1 MAGKILDTAVP
12 ELNYRRNI
20 IGDSLT
26 PDLVQE
32 LQGYGALEW
41 SPRDIAISM
50 GFDIDQFTAEY
61 KDPDSTVSLI
71 ITRGRLQAQ
80 ADISK
85 KVFENAKLGDL
96 PSILHLEK
104 IRREKSFQT
113 SKLDIFGGFDDQKS
127 FEKVSEYIA
136 AGRTAELSNNEKL
149 FIDLLSIINSLDRQF
164 GKRATIKLLTQQF
177 GYSYDRAVD
186 YYNQADQLF
195 YSNRNTT
202 KEALRN
208 KYAEMLDN
216 IAHAAL
222 AAAQTP
228 KDYEAVSEIIAK
240 AAKIRKLDEPEIQK
254 LPAAMYLRQIRMFSL
269 TPEVLGLPP
278 VNRQEVN
285 EQIQQLHIPEVEK
298 RRLRQEA
305 LIEDVDIIEM
315 FENGK
320 ACEN

>member
-1 MAGKILDTAVP
+1 MPNSVTFHLSFTWKKYAAKNRFKPRNSTSSAASTIKSHS
-12 ELNYRRNI
+12 RRYPNI
-20 IGDSLT
+20 SR
-26 PDLVQE
+26 P
-32 LQGYGALEW
+32 
-41 SPRDIAISM
+41 
-50 GFDIDQFTAEY
+50 
-61 KDPDSTVSLI
+61 
-71 ITRGRLQAQ
+71 
-80 ADISK
+80 
-85 KVFENAKLGDL
+85 
-96 PSILHLEK
+96 
-104 IRREKSFQT
+104 
-113 SKLDIFGGFDDQKS
+113 
-127 FEKVSEYIA
+127 
-136 AGRTAELSNNEKL
+136 GRTAELSNNEKL

-278 VNRQEVN
+278 
-285 EQIQQLHIPEVEK
+285 
-298 RRLRQEA
+298 
-305 LIEDVDIIEM
+305 
-315 FENGK
+315 
-320 ACEN
+320 

>member
-1 MAGKILDTAVP
+1 MKNLTSK
-12 ELNYRRNI
+12 RNI
-20 IGDSLT
+20 IGDDLK
-26 PDLVQE
+26 PDQVRE
-32 LQGYGALEW
+32 LQRFGALGW
-41 SPRDIAISM
+41 TPRDIAISM
-50 GFDIDQFTAEY
+50 GLDIEQFSAEY
-61 KDPDSTVSLI
+61 KDPDSIVSLA
-71 ITRGRLQAQ
+71 ITVGRLQAQ
-80 ADISK
+80 AEVST
-85 KVFENAKLGDL
+85 KVLENAKRGNL

-104 IRREKSFQT
+104 IRREKNFQT

-127 FEKVSEYIA
+127 FDRMAEYIA
-136 AGRTAELSNNEKL
+136 AGRTAELSNNEKS

-186 YYNQADQLF
+186 YYDQADQLF

-202 KEALRN
+202 KEAMRN

-228 KDYEAVSEIIAK
+228 KDYEAVSEIVAK

-254 LPAAMYLRQIRMFSL
+254 LPAAMYLRPIRMFSL
-269 TPEVLGLPP
+269 TPEVLNLPP
-278 VNRQEVN
+278 VNRQEVS
-285 EQIQQLHIPEVEK
+285 EQIQQMPIPQVEK
-298 RRLRQEA
+298 RRLKQDA

-315 FENGK
+315 LENGK
-320 ACEN
+320 SCEN

>member
-1 MAGKILDTAVP
+1 MSGKILDTAVP

-149 FIDLLSIINSLDRQF
+149 FIDLLSIINSLDRRS
-164 GKRATIKLLTQQF
+164 GSGHYKTADTAVRLL
-177 GYSYDRAVD
+177 
-186 YYNQADQLF
+186 
-195 YSNRNTT
+195 
-202 KEALRN
+202 LR
-208 KYAEMLDN
+208 
-216 IAHAAL
+216 
-222 AAAQTP
+222 P
-228 KDYEAVSEIIAK
+228 
-240 AAKIRKLDEPEIQK
+240 
-254 LPAAMYLRQIRMFSL
+254 
-269 TPEVLGLPP
+269 G
-278 VNRQEVN
+278 
-285 EQIQQLHIPEVEK
+285 
-298 RRLRQEA
+298 RRLLQPGRPTVLLQPEHDQGGPA
-305 LIEDVDIIEM
+305 E
-315 FENGK
+315 
-320 ACEN
+320 

>member
-1 MAGKILDTAVP
+1 MANLSYK
-12 ELNYRRNI
+12 RNI
-20 IGDSLT
+20 IGDDLT
-26 PDLVQE
+26 TESVQE
-32 LQGYGALEW
+32 LQRYGALEW
-41 SPRDIAISM
+41 NPRDIAISM

-61 KDPDSTVSLI
+61 KDPDSIVSLA

-80 ADISK
+80 AVIST
-85 KVFENAKLGDL
+85 KVLDNAKLGDL
-96 PSILHLEK
+96 PSILHMEK

-127 FEKVSEYIA
+127 FDRVSEYVA
-136 AGRTAELSNNEKL
+136 TGRTAELSNNEKL

-186 YYNQADQLF
+186 YYDQADQLF

-202 KEALRN
+202 KEAMRN

-222 AAAQTP
+222 QTAQTP

-285 EQIQQLHIPEVEK
+285 DQIQQLHIPEVEK

-320 ACEN
+320 SCEN

>member
-1 MAGKILDTAVP
+1 MSGKILDTAVP

-177 GYSYDRAVD
+177 GYSYDGPWIT
-186 YYNQADQLF
+186 
-195 YSNRNTT
+195 TT
-202 KEALRN
+202 KPTN
-208 KYAEMLDN
+208 CS
-216 IAHAAL
+216 
-222 AAAQTP
+222 TP
-228 KDYEAVSEIIAK
+228 TGTRPRRPCGISMPKCSTTSPTQLSQP
-240 AAKIRKLDEPEIQK
+240 RRP
-254 LPAAMYLRQIRMFSL
+254 PRTTRQSAR
-269 TPEVLGLPP
+269 
-278 VNRQEVN
+278 
-285 EQIQQLHIPEVEK
+285 
-298 RRLRQEA
+298 
-305 LIEDVDIIEM
+305 
-315 FENGK
+315 
-320 ACEN
+320 

>member
-1 MAGKILDTAVP
+1 MEL
-12 ELNYRRNI
+12 LNYQRNI

-26 PDLVQE
+26 PESVQE
-32 LQGYGALEW
+32 LQRYGALEW
-41 SPRDIAISM
+41 NPRDIAISM

-61 KDPDSTVSLI
+61 KDPDSIVSLA

-80 ADISK
+80 AVIST
-85 KVFENAKLGDL
+85 KVLDNAKLGDL

-127 FEKVSEYIA
+127 FDRVSEYVA

-186 YYNQADQLF
+186 YYDQADQLF

-202 KEALRN
+202 KEAMRN
-208 KYAEMLDN
+208 KYAELLDN

-222 AAAQTP
+222 LTAQTP
-228 KDYEAVSEIIAK
+228 KDYEAVSEIVAK

-254 LPAAMYLRQIRMFSL
+254 LPAAMYLRPIRMFSL
-269 TPEVLGLPP
+269 TPEVLNLPP

-285 EQIQQLHIPEVEK
+285 DQINHLPVPEAEK
-298 RRLRQEA
+298 RRFRQEA
-305 LIEDVDIIEM
+305 LIDDVDIIEL
-315 FENGK
+315 FEHGK
-320 ACEN
+320 SCEN

>member
-1 MAGKILDTAVP
+1 MANLSYK
-12 ELNYRRNI
+12 RNI
-20 IGDSLT
+20 IGDGLT
-26 PDLVQE
+26 PESVQE
-32 LQGYGALEW
+32 LQRYGALEW
-41 SPRDIAISM
+41 NPRDIAISM

-61 KDPDSTVSLI
+61 KDPDSIVSLA

-80 ADISK
+80 AVIST
-85 KVFENAKLGDL
+85 KVLDNAKLGDL

-127 FEKVSEYIA
+127 FDRVSEYVA

-186 YYNQADQLF
+186 YYDQADQLF

-202 KEALRN
+202 KEAMRN
-208 KYAEMLDN
+208 KYAELLDN

-222 AAAQTP
+222 LTAQTP
-228 KDYEAVSEIIAK
+228 KDYEAVSEIVAK

-254 LPAAMYLRQIRMFSL
+254 LPAAMYLRPIRMFSL
-269 TPEVLGLPP
+269 TPEVLNLPP

-285 EQIQQLHIPEVEK
+285 DQINHLPVPEAEK
-298 RRLRQEA
+298 RRFRQEA
-305 LIEDVDIIEM
+305 LIDDVDIIEL
-315 FENGK
+315 FEHGK
-320 ACEN
+320 SCEN

>member
-1 MAGKILDTAVP
+1 MANLSYK
-12 ELNYRRNI
+12 RNI
-20 IGDSLT
+20 IGDCLT
-26 PDLVQE
+26 TESVQE
-32 LQGYGALEW
+32 LQRYGALEW
-41 SPRDIAISM
+41 NPRDIAISM

-61 KDPDSTVSLI
+61 KDPDSIVSLA

-80 ADISK
+80 AVIST
-85 KVFENAKLGDL
+85 KVLDNAKLGDL

-104 IRREKSFQT
+104 IRREKTFQT
-113 SKLDIFGGFDDQKS
+113 SKLDIFGGFDDQKAL
-127 FEKVSEYIA
+127 ERVSEYIA
-136 AGRTAELSNNEKL
+136 AGRTSELSNSEKL

-186 YYNQADQLF
+186 YYDQADQLF

-202 KEALRN
+202 KEAMRN

-222 AAAQTP
+222 LTAQTP

-285 EQIQQLHIPEVEK
+285 DQIQQLHIPEVEK

-320 ACEN
+320 SCEN

>member
-1 MAGKILDTAVP
+1 MANLSYK
-12 ELNYRRNI
+12 RNI
-20 IGDSLT
+20 IGDCLT
-26 PDLVQE
+26 TESVQE
-32 LQGYGALEW
+32 LQRYGALEW
-41 SPRDIAISM
+41 NPRDIAISM

-61 KDPDSTVSLI
+61 KDPDSIVSLA

-80 ADISK
+80 AVIST
-85 KVFENAKLGDL
+85 KVLDNAKLGDL

-127 FEKVSEYIA
+127 FDRVSEYVA

-186 YYNQADQLF
+186 YYDQADQLF

-202 KEALRN
+202 KEAMRN
-208 KYAEMLDN
+208 KYAELLDN

-222 AAAQTP
+222 LTAQTP
-228 KDYEAVSEIIAK
+228 KDYEAVSEIVAK

-254 LPAAMYLRQIRMFSL
+254 LPAAMYLRPIRMFSL
-269 TPEVLGLPP
+269 TPEVLNLPP

-285 EQIQQLHIPEVEK
+285 DQINHLRVPEAEK
-298 RRLRQEA
+298 RRFRQEA
-305 LIEDVDIIEM
+305 LIDDVDIIEL
-315 FENGK
+315 FEHGK
-320 ACEN
+320 SCEN

>member
-1 MAGKILDTAVP
+1 MANLSYKQ
-12 ELNYRRNI
+12 NI
-20 IGDSLT
+20 IGDDLT
-26 PDLVQE
+26 TESVQE
-32 LQGYGALEW
+32 LQRYGALEW
-41 SPRDIAISM
+41 NPRDIAISM

-61 KDPDSTVSLI
+61 KDPDSIVSLA

-80 ADISK
+80 AVIST
-85 KVFENAKLGDL
+85 KVLDNAKLGDL

-127 FEKVSEYIA
+127 FDRVSEYVA

-164 GKRATIKLLTQQF
+164 GKRSTIKLLTQQF

-186 YYNQADQLF
+186 YYDQADQLF

-202 KEALRN
+202 KEAMRN

-222 AAAQTP
+222 LTAQTP
-228 KDYEAVSEIIAK
+228 KD
-240 AAKIRKLDEPEIQK
+240 L
-254 LPAAMYLRQIRMFSL
+254 SL
-269 TPEVLGLPP
+269 
-278 VNRQEVN
+278 
-285 EQIQQLHIPEVEK
+285 IHI
-298 RRLRQEA
+298 
-305 LIEDVDIIEM
+305 
-315 FENGK
+315 
-320 ACEN
+320 

>member
-1 MAGKILDTAVP
+1 MANLSHQQ
-12 ELNYRRNI
+12 NI
-20 IGDSLT
+20 IGDELT
-26 PDLVQE
+26 PEQVQE
-32 LQGYGALEW
+32 LQRFGALEW
-41 SPRDIAISM
+41 NPRDIAISM
-50 GFDIDQFTAEY
+50 GFGIDQFSAEY
-61 KDPDSTVSLI
+61 KDPDSIVSLA
-71 ITRGRLQAQ
+71 ITRGRLHAL
-80 ADISK
+80 ATISTR
-85 KVFENAKLGDL
+85 VLDNAELGDL

-127 FEKVSEYIA
+127 FERVSEYIA
-136 AGRTAELSNNEKL
+136 TGRTSELTNNEKL
-149 FIDLLSIINSLDRQF
+149 FIDMLSIINSLDRQF

-186 YYNQADQLF
+186 YYDQADQLF
-195 YSNRNTT
+195 YSTRNTT
-202 KEALRN
+202 KQAMRN

-216 IAHAAL
+216 LAHAAR

-285 EQIQQLHIPEVEK
+285 DQIQQLHIPEIEK

-305 LIEDVDIIEM
+305 LIEDVDIIEL
-315 FENGK
+315 FEHGK
-320 ACEN
+320 SCEN

>member
-1 MAGKILDTAVP
+1 MANTTYNP
-12 ELNYRRNI
+12 NT

-32 LQGYGALEW
+32 LQRYGALEW
-41 SPRDIAISM
+41 NPRDIAIAM

-61 KDPDSTVSLI
+61 KDPDSIVSLA
-71 ITRGRLQAQ
+71 ITRGRLQAL
-80 ADISK
+80 ATISTT
-85 KVFENAKLGDL
+85 VLNNAQRGDL
-96 PSILHLEK
+96 PSILHLDK

-113 SKLDIFGGFDDQKS
+113 SKLDIFGGFDDQKAL
-127 FEKVSEYIA
+127 ERISEYIA
-136 AGRTAELSNNEKL
+136 AGKTAELSNNEKL

-177 GYSYDRAVD
+177 GYTYDRAVD
-186 YYNQADQLF
+186 YYDQADQLF

-202 KEALRN
+202 KEAMRN

-216 IAHAAL
+216 MAHAAL

-228 KDYEAVSEIIAK
+228 KDYEAVSEIVAK

-254 LPAAMYLRQIRMFSL
+254 LPSAMYLRQIRMFAL

-285 EQIQQLHIPEVEK
+285 DQIQQLHIPEVEK

-305 LIEDVDIIEM
+305 LIDDVDIIEL
-315 FENGK
+315 FEHGK
-320 ACEN
+320 SCEN

>member
-1 MAGKILDTAVP
+1 MQPA
-12 ELNYRRNI
+12 YRQNI
-20 IGDSLT
+20 IGDDLT
-26 PDLVQE
+26 RDQVQE
-32 LQGYGALEW
+32 LQRYGALEW
-41 SPRDIAISM
+41 TPRDIAICM

-61 KDPDSTVSLI
+61 KDPESIVSLA
-71 ITRGRLQAQ
+71 ITRGRLMTSAT
-80 ADISK
+80 IGSK
-85 KVFENAKLGDL
+85 ILGNAEKGDL

-113 SKLDIFGGFDDQKS
+113 SQLDIFGGFDDQKS
-127 FEKVSEYIA
+127 FEKVSEYVA
-136 AGRTAELSNNEKL
+136 AGRTEELSNNEKL

-186 YYNQADQLF
+186 YYDQADQLF

-202 KEALRN
+202 KEAMRN

-222 AAAQTP
+222 ATAQTS

-254 LPAAMYLRQIRMFSL
+254 LPAQMYLRQIRMFSL
-269 TPEVLGLPP
+269 TTEVLGLPP
-278 VNRQEVN
+278 VNRQEIN
-285 EQIQQLHIPEVEK
+285 DQIQQLRIPEVEK

-305 LIEDVDIIEM
+305 LIDDVDIIEM
-315 FENGK
+315 FGNGK
-320 ACEN
+320 SCEN

>member
-1 MAGKILDTAVP
+1 MSGKILDTAVP

-127 FEKVSEYIA
+127 FEKVSEYIV

>member
-1 MAGKILDTAVP
+1 MSGKILDTAVP

-104 IRREKSFQT
+104 IRRENRFKPRNST
-113 SKLDIFGGFDDQKS
+113 SS
-127 FEKVSEYIA
+127 A
-136 AGRTAELSNNEKL
+136 AS
-149 FIDLLSIINSLDRQF
+149 
-164 GKRATIKLLTQQF
+164 TIKSHSRRYPNISRPAEQPNSPTTRN
-177 GYSYDRAVD
+177 YSSTCFR
-186 YYNQADQLF
+186 
-195 YSNRNTT
+195 
-202 KEALRN
+202 
-208 KYAEMLDN
+208 
-216 IAHAAL
+216 
-222 AAAQTP
+222 
-228 KDYEAVSEIIAK
+228 
-240 AAKIRKLDEPEIQK
+240 
-254 LPAAMYLRQIRMFSL
+254 SL
-269 TPEVLGLPP
+269 TPWTGSSGSG
-278 VNRQEVN
+278 
-285 EQIQQLHIPEVEK
+285 QL
-298 RRLRQEA
+298 
-305 LIEDVDIIEM
+305 
-315 FENGK
+315 
-320 ACEN
+320 

>member
-1 MAGKILDTAVP
+1 MSGEQDRGEQQQAVGQRQGTEAVRDAQQVESGHGHAHRHP
-12 ELNYRRNI
+12 SHHAHCAAKDEIRQQRHHDDVER
-20 IGDSLT
+20 GDES
-26 PDLVQE
+26 
-32 LQGYGALEW
+32 G
-41 SPRDIAISM
+41 
-50 GFDIDQFTAEY
+50 
-61 KDPDSTVSLI
+61 
-71 ITRGRLQAQ
+71 
-80 ADISK
+80 
-85 KVFENAKLGDL
+85 
-96 PSILHLEK
+96 
-104 IRREKSFQT
+104 
-113 SKLDIFGGFDDQKS
+113 
-127 FEKVSEYIA
+127 A

-186 YYNQADQLF
+186 YYDQADQLF

>member
-1 MAGKILDTAVP
+1 MTQ
-12 ELNYRRNI
+12 YRQNI
-20 IGDSLT
+20 IGDDLT
-26 PDLVQE
+26 REQVQE
-32 LQGYGALEW
+32 LQRYGALEW
-41 SPRDIAISM
+41 TPRDIAICM

-61 KDPDSTVSLI
+61 KDPESIVSLA
-71 ITRGRLQAQ
+71 ITRGRLMTSATIGSNIL
-80 ADISK
+80 ASAEKGDI
-85 KVFENAKLGDL
+85 

-104 IRREKSFQT
+104 IRREKSFQS
-113 SKLDIFGGFDDQKS
+113 SKLDIFGGFDDQKAL
-127 FEKVSEYIA
+127 ERVAEYIA
-136 AGRTAELSNNEKL
+136 DGRTAELSNNEKL
-149 FIDLLSIINSLDRQF
+149 FLDLLSIINSLDRQF

-177 GYSYDRAVD
+177 GYSYDRAVE
-186 YYNQADQLF
+186 YYDQADQLF

-202 KEALRN
+202 KEAMRN

-285 EQIQQLHIPEVEK
+285 DQIQQLHIPEVEK

-320 ACEN
+320 SCEN